1 MIIITM
7 QNHGGHNMEESIWIQ
22 SHSFPKWSCSCRCI
36 NLRIVWYE
44 KIWRRCFLHGQFK
57 PHQKIV
63 VGIISM
69 QRCLDGV
76 SSLVTAFT
84 IDTNGLDLPYSGEW
98 RQTLESKGMYLGLI
112 LLLIENWYL
121 LSLYSSYLEKSQLSY
136 FMF

>member
-1 MIIITM
+1 
-7 QNHGGHNMEESIWIQ
+7 
-22 SHSFPKWSCSCRCI
+22 
-36 NLRIVWYE
+36 
-44 KIWRRCFLHGQFK
+44 
-57 PHQKIV
+57 
-63 VGIISM
+63 M